1 MEGREE
7 TGIREKRVVV
17 AVRASA
23 SIKIWRPHKR
33 VHLVFLQTLH
43 APPAHTERLT
53 RAGPRNV
60 ALDLATL
67 PLCVP
72 LGGFHVEAFGYF
84 WAKSDE

>member
-7 TGIREKRVVV
+7 TGIREKRVVA

-23 SIKIWRPHKR
+23 SRKIWRPHKR
-33 VHLVFLQTLH
+33 VHLVILQTLH
-43 APPAHTERLT
+43 APAAHTERLT

-67 PLCVP
+67 PLSVP
-72 LGGFHVEAFGYF
+72 LGGFHVEA
-84 WAKSDE
+84 